1 MDALFERFDDDGS
14 GYLDAPEA
22 QAVLKQLQRRGIEAT
37 QTRDTKMRQATR
49 LRLKATKM
57 TDAVYNLPPINTSV
71 LESVP
76 EESALTGKKVPAGL
90 VGLGDALS
98 VSTSNSQAD
107 SDSQRDGRGSPH
119 LSAREMRRRDKER
132 EKRVKQITGQAVKR
146 LPMKQIGKGFNAW
159 RDSHRELV
167 VLLEALRQGCIRL
180 KSRQLVQGLVRW
192 QEYRAERLWLAGQL
206 GPALVKLGH
215 RELSRGWQAWLV
227 RWMDQLEINRL
238 MAKAARSASLLKS
251 PLLVGAFDVWH
262 ADGQL
267 RSALHTHHRQR
278 RQGGP
283 VWGAF
288 ASQATLC
295 TTLCA
300 SFRANIVATALAASA
315 LSRCLATGDRF
326 NGVETSVER
335 SALSSGERS
344 ATPRDEPSE
353 VSASEAKAAAVAV
366 AVAQRRRL
374 GHPPASPQSSSL
386 PAAPSS
392 QSATPRTAEGPRNQS
407 RLQAPGKTEAPVGEA
422 WQLKVNIRD
431 VEDAL
436 DA

>member
-1 MDALFERFDDDGS
+1 
-14 GYLDAPEA
+14 
-22 QAVLKQLQRRGIEAT
+22 
-37 QTRDTKMRQATR
+37 
-49 LRLKATKM
+49 
-57 TDAVYNLPPINTSV
+57 
-71 LESVP
+71 
-76 EESALTGKKVPAGL
+76 
-90 VGLGDALS
+90 
-98 VSTSNSQAD
+98 
-107 SDSQRDGRGSPH
+107 
-119 LSAREMRRRDKER
+119 
-132 EKRVKQITGQAVKR
+132 
-146 LPMKQIGKGFNAW
+146 
-159 RDSHRELV
+159 
-167 VLLEALRQGCIRL
+167 
-180 KSRQLVQGLVRW
+180 
-192 QEYRAERLWLAGQL
+192 
-206 GPALVKLGH
+206 
-215 RELSRGWQAWLV
+215 
-227 RWMDQLEINRL
+227 

-262 ADGQL
+262 ADVSDGTRAHALHACPTRIARTHIRTRLCALVVLIRLPCESLGVPQGQL

>member
-1 MDALFERFDDDGS
+1 MLASLNIASAPEEMDALFERFDDDGS

-107 SDSQRDGRGSPH
+107 SDSQRDGCAPACTHAPTCTHMHPHGACMHMHASKCGWLFGGCARRGSPH

-227 RWMDQLEINRL
+227 RWM
-238 MAKAARSASLLKS
+238 
-251 PLLVGAFDVWH
+251 V
-262 ADGQL
+262 
-267 RSALHTHHRQR
+267 
-278 RQGGP
+278 
-283 VWGAF
+283 
-288 ASQATLC
+288 
-295 TTLCA
+295 
-300 SFRANIVATALAASA
+300 
-315 LSRCLATGDRF
+315 
-326 NGVETSVER
+326 
-335 SALSSGERS
+335 
-344 ATPRDEPSE
+344 RDSDLTPSE
-353 VSASEAKAAAVAV
+353 NT
-366 AVAQRRRL
+366 L
-374 GHPPASPQSSSL
+374 
-386 PAAPSS
+386 
-392 QSATPRTAEGPRNQS
+392 RT
-407 RLQAPGKTEAPVGEA
+407 LT
-422 WQLKVNIRD
+422 
-431 VEDAL
+431 
-436 DA
+436 